1 MVRQKPG
8 RSGNQKSPQSPI
20 SEQKWHDPSV
30 IWSSIA
36 INKIV
41 NGAVPPEPTGR
52 LTHQFLFV
60 SIHTN
65 QSVWYEPSP
74 FHPPGNR
81 RRERGGP
88 PLAPARCGR
97 AGHPDQGLRR
107 HHGRRCLRG
116 GGGDQGQLF
125 PPFQEQGSDG
135 AGCGGALEPCHRQ
148 PVRAGTPSALPD
160 PRDRVLAYLDLRKAL
175 IRGAPP
181 EFTCLLGTMVQ
192 ETFETWP
199 RLRQACDAGIL
210 GHAQTVARDL
220 ALAKA
225 LYAPHAPGTPRPWRC
240 SPRPRC
246 RAPSSWPRRRAAPT
260 SCSRASITCDSMSRT
275 CWAPMT
281 RRLPP

>member
-1 MVRQKPG
+1 MSPVPSTPQETGAASAADP
-8 RSGNQKSPQSPI
+8 RSRLLDAAVQVIRTKGYAATTVDDVCSAAGVTKGSFFHHFKSK
-20 SEQKWHDPSV
+20 E
-30 IWSSIA
+30 A
-36 INKIV
+36 MALA
-41 NGAVPPEPTGR
+41 AVEHWNRVTGS
-52 LTHQFLFV
+52 LFAQAPHQ
-60 SIHTN
+60 H
-65 QSVWYEPSP
+65 
-74 FHPPGNR
+74 
-81 RRERGGP
+81 
-88 PLAPARCGR
+88 
-97 AGHPDQGLRR
+97 
-107 HHGRRCLRG
+107 
-116 GGGDQGQLF
+116 
-125 PPFQEQGSDG
+125 
-135 AGCGGALEPCHRQ
+135 
-148 PVRAGTPSALPD
+148 LPD

-192 ETFETWP
+192 ETYETWP

-225 LYAPHAPGTPRPWRC
+225 LYAPHATWTPRTWRC

-246 RAPSSWPRRRAAPT
+246 RAPSSWPRRGAAPT